1 MDGRAFLLQF
11 LRRRDRAVAEGGNFD
26 LHLLAGEARFYRRE
40 SVPLRLWRGMRFC
53 QSK

>member
-1 MDGRAFLLQF
+1 MDGRAFLLQI
-11 LRRRDRAVAEGGNFD
+11 LRRRDRAVAEGRNFD

-40 SVPLRLWRGMRFC
+40 SVPLALWRGMRLC